1 MIDRRLF
8 LFAGASTF
16 AHVGKT
22 VVVPTVSQS
31 LRGVLD
37 ASGVPAL
44 GYAVIGAKG
53 VVRMEVSGRRRANDD
68 AAATAEDLWHIGS
81 NTEAMTSALYA
92 RLVESGRTIWGASV
106 PLLFPDLKI
115 DPAWQDVS
123 IEEFLAHRSGASDV
137 GIVDEGWLIAVNADR
152 RPLPEQRTAM
162 VQRLLARPP
171 AGRRHDY
178 EYASVDYVVAG
189 AAIERLTGTSWEEA
203 LTQEVFTP
211 LGMADAGFGAPVGA
225 CPWGH
230 EVGRDGELEAV
241 DPVKGVADNPKV
253 LAPGGQVHVS
263 LEDYARFIGV
273 FLKNGG
279 GYLKPESLMRLA
291 RPEDALMEGDALGW
305 RVTPVKAWAEGPV
318 LAHEGSNTL
327 WRTLA
332 EVAPARSLGLVV
344 VTNAGGEAGARAVQ
358 MMSAR
363 LLSEESKED
372 DG

>member
-8 LFAGASTF
+8 LIAGVSTF

-31 LRGVLD
+31 LKGVLD

-53 VVRMEVSGRRRANDD
+53 VTRLEVAGRRRADSAD
-68 AAATAEDLWHIGS
+68 LAVADDLWHIGS
-81 NTEAMTSALYA
+81 NTEAMTAALYA
-92 RLVESGRTIWGASV
+92 RLAESGKAAWGV
-106 PLLFPDLKI
+106 GLGFIFPDIHI
-115 DPAWQDVS
+115 DPAWSDVT
-123 IEEFLAHRSGASDV
+123 IDEFLAHRAGASDV
-137 GIVDEGWLIAVNADR
+137 GLIDEGWLLNVHADK
-152 RPLPEQRTAM
+152 RPLPEQRTAL
-162 VQRLLARPP
+162 VARLLVRPP
-171 AGRRHDY
+171 QGQRHDY

-189 AAIERLTGTSWEEA
+189 AAIERFSGVSWEEA
-203 LTQEVFTP
+203 MSANVFEP
-211 LGMADAGFGAPVGA
+211 LGMSAAGFGAPTGESL
-225 CPWGH
+225 WGH
-230 EVGRDGELEAV
+230 EVGPGGELAAV
-241 DPVKGVADNPKV
+241 DPQKGVADNPKV

-279 GYLKPESLMRLA
+279 GFLKPESLMRLA
-291 RPEDALMEGDALGW
+291 RPKDAFMEGDALGW
-305 RVTPVKAWAEGPV
+305 RVTPVKAWADGPV

-327 WRTLA
+327 WRALA
-332 EVAPARSLGLVV
+332 EVAPARALGLVV

-363 LLSEESKED
+363 LLSEEAKEA
-372 DG
+372 